1 MEALEALGLMEK
13 THATEVRVTATRT
26 NDPEKLTERELVD
39 VTAVFRS
46 LETGLREATIRC
58 CDLQRAMK
66 QLGLN
71 LADQELVDIPNKIAR
86 DGL

>member
-1 MEALEALGLMEK
+1 MIMFEANHPL
-13 THATEVRVTATRT
+13 TAQ
-26 NDPEKLTERELVD
+26 
-39 VTAVFRS
+39 
-46 LETGLREATIRC
+46 ATIRC